1 MKKLIN
7 VLFALAAI
15 GMGVLLFATASPEMV
30 AVGCILSVALFA
42 VVKAPKA
49 TLGFRGYFNAEGEMP
64 FTSSQKALWDFLTGP
79 DADINTKTALLN
91 RQLSINSYSE
101 SLKIQ
106 IPISTGSKIELV
118 NATTVYRQGRIPIE
132 FNQGFLP
139 KGFNLAISHVRL
151 AFGSDAALLPEA
163 IVNYTTV
170 AAGWPA
176 ALQHGQLR
184 FLQNGVLK
192 EQFTGR
198 AAGSAAASTESGI
211 ERDGFELQTPMILE
225 EGKPVTI
232 ELFCPQAVTFP
243 ATPAILSVAVELFGA
258 VVRPRS

>member
-1 MKKLIN
+1 MKKVIN
-7 VLFALAAI
+7 VLFALLAVCTA
-15 GMGVLLFATASPEMV
+15 VVFFATASPEIV
-30 AVGCILSVALFA
+30 AVGSVLAVALFA
-42 VVKAPKA
+42 VVKAPGKA
-49 TLGFRGYFNAEGEMP
+49 LGFRGYFNAEGEMP
-64 FTSSQKALWDFLTGP
+64 LTAAQKVLWDFLTGP
-79 DADINTKTALLN
+79 DTDINTKTALLN
-91 RQLSINSYSE
+91 RQLSINSYAE

-106 IPISTGSKIELV
+106 IPISQGGKIELI

-139 KGFNLAISHVRL
+139 KGFNIAVSHVRL

-163 IVNYTTV
+163 IVTYGTV
-170 AAGWPA
+170 ASALPA

-198 AAGSAAASTESGI
+198 VAGTAVASTESSI
-211 ERDGFELQTPMILE
+211 EKDGFEFQTPFILE
-225 EGKPVTI
+225 EGKPITI

-243 ATPAILSVAVELFGA
+243 ATPAILAVAVELYGA
-258 VVRPRS
+258 CVRPRS